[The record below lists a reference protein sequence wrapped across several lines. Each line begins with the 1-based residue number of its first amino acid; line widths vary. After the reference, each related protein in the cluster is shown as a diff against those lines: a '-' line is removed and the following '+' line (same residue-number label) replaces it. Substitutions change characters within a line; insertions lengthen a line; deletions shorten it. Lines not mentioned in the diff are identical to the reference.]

1 MSKYPIRAGDEKYRG
16 KVMTEKEK
24 IKFVKDI
31 KKFGEKELGLSFG
44 GSFSRIAK
52 DSFSCNWIYA
62 CYKTKMQSVL
72 GEGRP
77 YEFYPEMEKALER
90 QKTLD
95 KKGYD
100 TYFYHAEAHGGGKC
114 PITKEMLESD
124 RARQCYVV
132 LHEAWHST
140 SSLNDYNFPYS
151 FEESS
156 GRVVGLFGGIEFAEY
171 IKDNELLRITTD
183 QEKAWSMFADF
194 VNDSYLRLKELS
206 DKKASAAK
214 FAKLKKELDLEAE
227 ELYHTVPE
235 SWEKSELKKKIN
247 NAFIIRYRDYTVH
260 YPLAKKI
267 YMKSGSVKS
276 AMEAYSKLFF
286 KAKTDKQA
294 IKVIEKLE
302 KEYFSKS

>member
-1 MSKYPIRAGDEKYRG
+1 MKD
-16 KVMTEKEK
+16 K

-31 KKFGEKELGLSFG
+31 KKFGEKQLGLNFA
-44 GSFSRIAK
+44 GSFSRMAK
-52 DSFSCNWIYA
+52 GSFSCNWVYA
-62 CYKTKMQSVL
+62 CYKNKLESVF
-72 GEGRP
+72 GTDMP
-77 YEFYPEMEKALER
+77 FEFYPDMDKALER
-90 QKTLD
+90 QKELD
-95 KKGYD
+95 KKRYD

-140 SSLNDYNFPYS
+140 SSLNKHNFPYP

-156 GRVVGLFGGIEFAEY
+156 GRVVGLFGGIEFAEHV
-171 IKDNELLRITTD
+171 KDDELLRITTD
-183 QEKAWSMFADF
+183 QEKAWSIFADF
-194 VNDSYLRLKELS
+194 VNESYLRLKELS
-206 DKKASAAK
+206 DNKASAAK

-227 ELYHTVPE
+227 ELYRAVPE

-267 YMKSGSVKS
+267 YLKSGSVKS
-276 AMEAYSKLFF
+276 AMEAYSKLFV
-286 KAKTDKQA
+286 KAKTEKQA
-294 IKVIEKLE
+294 MKVIEKIRT
-302 KEYFSKS
+302 KE